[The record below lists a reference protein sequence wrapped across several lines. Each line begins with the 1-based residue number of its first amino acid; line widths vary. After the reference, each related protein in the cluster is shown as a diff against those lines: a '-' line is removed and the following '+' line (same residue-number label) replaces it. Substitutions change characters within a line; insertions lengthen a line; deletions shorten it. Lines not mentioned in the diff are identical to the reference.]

1 MDAKLETPIYI
12 TLRKMN
18 GLLSVKG
25 FVLARDGSQGVTAK
39 ADVEHIEIN
48 GSRNVVETAGEV
60 GIIIH

>member
-1 MDAKLETPIYI
+1 M
-12 TLRKMN
+12 
-18 GLLSVKG
+18 SVKG